1 MSGDSIF
8 VLGNP
13 AAGRGRGVRV
23 LPEVVAAL
31 GARDV
36 GQGATSQPGDEAR
49 LVNEAVAQGY
59 RTIVAVGGDGTW
71 GNVAN
76 AVLRAGAEV
85 TLGFVPAGTG
95 SDFGKSL
102 GIPRDDVAACARI
115 IRAGRRRSIDVG
127 RVEDRYFLNICGF
140 GYDVA
145 VLESSWKVRWLK
157 GDLLYLYCALWQIYS
172 YQGTPVVIAADGGA
186 PEKQRLLMLIVANA
200 RVFGGK
206 FRIAPQAELDD
217 GLLDGV
223 AFGDVGL
230 GARLGLIGGLLRG
243 THLDHP
249 RVAASRASRYELRF
263 PNPPA
268 YETDGEWQQAK
279 TADLEVRSIPKA
291 LTVLAPAESP

>member
-1 MSGDSIF
+1 MSDERIF

-13 AAGRGRGVRV
+13 AAGRGRGARV
-23 LPEVVAAL
+23 LPELVAAL
-31 GARDV
+31 GSSGV
-36 GQGATSQPGDEAR
+36 GQGVTSQQGDEAR

-59 RTIVAVGGDGTW
+59 RRIVAVGGDGTW

-76 AVLRAGAEV
+76 AVLRAGADV

-115 IRAGRRRSIDVG
+115 IRAGHSRSIDVG
-127 RVEDRYFLNICGF
+127 QVEDRYFLNICGF

-172 YQGTPVVIAADGGA
+172 YQGTPVVVAADGGP
-186 PEKQRLLMLIVANA
+186 PEEQNLLMLVVANA
-200 RVFGGK
+200 RIFGGT

-217 GLLDGV
+217 GRLDGV
-223 AFGDVGL
+223 AFGDMGF
-230 GARLGLIGGLLRG
+230 ASRLGLIGSLVRG
-243 THLDHP
+243 THLSHP
-249 RVAASRASRYELRF
+249 RVTASRASRYELRF
-263 PNPPA
+263 PKPPA
-268 YETDGEWQQAK
+268 YETDGEWRQAR
-279 TADLEVRSIPKA
+279 TADLEVRNIPKA
-291 LTVLAPAESP
+291 LEVLVPAEPL

>member
-1 MSGDSIF
+1 MSDDRLF

-13 AAGRGRGVRV
+13 AAGRGRGARV
-23 LPEVVAAL
+23 LPELLAAL
-31 GARDV
+31 GSSGV
-36 GQGATSQPGDEAR
+36 GRGVTSQPGDEAR
-49 LVNEAVAQGY
+49 LVTEALAQGY

-76 AVLRAGAEV
+76 AVLRAGAEA

-115 IRAGRRRSIDVG
+115 IRAGRCRLVDVG
-127 RVEDRYFLNICGF
+127 QIEDRYFLNICGF

-145 VLESSWKVRWLK
+145 VLESSWKVRWLS

-172 YQGTPVVIAADGGA
+172 YQGTPLVITADGGP
-186 PEKQRLLMLIVANA
+186 PEEQTSLMLIVANA
-200 RVFGGK
+200 RIFGGM

-223 AFGDVGL
+223 VFGDMSFGS
-230 GARLGLIGGLLRG
+230 RLGLMGRLLRG
-243 THLDHP
+243 THLSHP
-249 RVAASRASRYELRF
+249 RVTASQASRYGLRF
-263 PNPPA
+263 PKPPS
-268 YETDGEWQQAK
+268 YETDGEWRQAK
-279 TADLEVRSIPKA
+279 TAYLEVRNIPRA
-291 LTVLAPAESP
+291 LRVLVPAESP